1 MSFSEIFTNF
11 VRLLLIATPPSAI
24 PLLLAL
30 TPGHTTKERIRTA
43 TVACCVAAGILAVFA
58 LTGNALFSF
67 FGISMQAFK
76 IAGGCYLISISIY
89 LLFGD
94 EAEPTDS
101 DAAAPQAKKK
111 DVAITP
117 LGIPFICG
125 PGMISATL
133 LMGSDFVAF
142 DQRIGLV
149 ISVIL
154 SMVAMF
160 IILWIAAKN
169 ANRLNPFLLKIAGRL
184 MGLYVCALGF
194 LIFFNGLEMFFRLGS
209 KM

>member
-24 PLLLAL
+24 PILLAL
-30 TPGHTTKERIRTA
+30 TPGQTTKQRIRTA
-43 TVACCVAAGILAVFA
+43 TTACCVAGGILSVFA
-58 LTGNALFSF
+58 LTGNALFTF

-76 IAGGCYLISISIY
+76 IAGGCYLISISLV

-94 EAEPTDS
+94 QPETTEGEGL
-101 DAAAPQAKKK
+101 AADVSGR

-133 LMGSDFVAF
+133 LMGSDFTGF
-142 DQRIGLV
+142 HQRLGLV
-149 ISVIL
+149 LSVVM

-160 IILWIAAKN
+160 LILWVAAKN
-169 ANRLNPFLLKIAGRL
+169 ARRLNPFLLKIAGRL

-194 LIFFNGLEMFFRLGS
+194 VIFFSGLDMFFRLGS
-209 KM
+209 KL